1 MPAVDSRIFL
11 LSLTDILIQIYQV
24 NIHKIS
30 GKIIHRYIGNF
41 LNLLLKYMKI
51 DDRNILTMNEVYNIA
66 ENIQKFLL
74 KNPEIRKNWYHF
86 FL

>member
-1 MPAVDSRIFL
+1 
-11 LSLTDILIQIYQV
+11 
-24 NIHKIS
+24 
-30 GKIIHRYIGNF
+30 
-41 LNLLLKYMKI
+41 MKK

-74 KNPEIRKNWYHF
+74 KNPEIRENWYHF